1 VKYPYLLI
9 VLFAALLSLLLLA
22 FGYRFSRQRTDIDYL
37 LALTQDIKNQGI
49 TTDTVYFIREAD
61 NDNSELHFK
70 TQFAWAPGLV
80 IPAEYTQVP
89 AGKVILMVEPAL
101 PEQPPT
107 DSILQEEGL
116 ELLYKGQNE
125 MFSVKA
131 LRKVK

>member
-22 FGYRFSRQRTDIDYL
+22 FGYRFSRERTDIDYL

-70 TQFAWAPGLV
+70 TQFVWAPGLV